1 MTRFAVGIDL
11 GTTHC
16 ALAFAPLEGEGA
28 IEVLSVPQLV
38 ARGQVDGRPLLPSFF
53 HCVHE
58 SEGPQALPWDAER
71 RYVVGEYAR
80 ARSADAPSRVIA
92 SAKSWLSHP
101 NVDRR
106 AGILPLGAPED
117 VEKISPVEVSWR
129 YLEHLAEAFDA
140 RFGGGAAALGK
151 QDVVVT
157 VPASFDASARELTVE
172 AAIAAGIE
180 NLTLLEEP
188 QAALYAWTVAA
199 GEGPHGWRE
208 QVRPGDV
215 VLVIDVGGGT
225 TDFSAIAAVDRG
237 GALELVRI
245 AVGDHILLGGDNMDL
260 ALAHGVRQKLEGQG
274 KAIDRWQQA
283 SLVHACRAA
292 KEQLLG
298 DPAVHAASSV
308 PIAIASRG
316 SALLG
321 TTLRTELTG
330 EEVTRILVDGF
341 FPRVEATARPTS
353 RPRSG
358 LTELGLPYASDP
370 AITRHLAAFLSRQAG
385 ALARVDAAAALG
397 APPGASGPP
406 ERSAPRLLHPTALLF
421 NGGVMKGEPLL
432 RRLVDTLDAWLEAD
446 GAGRARVLGGA
457 DLDLAVARGACT
469 YARVRRG
476 KGLRIRG
483 GTARAYYV
491 GIESSVPAI
500 PGVSPPVSAMCVAPF
515 GMEEGTEAV
524 IPPHELGVVVG
535 EPCTFRFFGSSVRRD
550 DLAGVLL
557 EDPAGHGLEELAP
570 IEVTLPAEGRR
581 EGDVVPVRLR
591 SQVTEVGTL
600 LLEAEPLPSSRPLAA
615 GERWRVELSVR
626 GV

>member
-16 ALAFAPLEGEGA
+16 ALAYAPLEEEGP
-28 IEVLSVPQLV
+28 IEVLSIPQIV
-38 ARGQVDGRPLLPSFF
+38 ARGQVDSRPLLPSFF
-53 HCVHE
+53 HCVHA
-58 SEGPQALPWDAER
+58 SEGPQSLPWDADR

-80 ARSADAPSRVIA
+80 ANAVDAPSRVIA

-101 NVDRR
+101 TVDRR
-106 AGILPLGAPED
+106 AGILPLGAPDD
-117 VEKISPVEVSWR
+117 VEKISPVEASWR
-129 YLEHLAEAFDA
+129 YIEHLSEAFDA
-140 RFGGGAAALGK
+140 RFGGGDAALGK

-199 GEGPHGWRE
+199 GDGANGWRE

-215 VLVIDVGGGT
+215 VLVVDIGGGT

-260 ALAHGVRQKLEGQG
+260 ALAHVVRQKLEGQG
-274 KAIDRWQQA
+274 KSLDRWQQA
-283 SLVHACRAA
+283 SLVHACRSA
-292 KEQLLG
+292 KEQFLG
-298 DPAVHAASSV
+298 DPTVSEASSV

-321 TTLRTELTG
+321 AMLRTELTG
-330 EEVTRILVDGF
+330 EEVARVLVEGF
-341 FPRVEATARPTS
+341 FPFVDATARPIS

-358 LTELGLPYASDP
+358 LTALGLPYASD
-370 AITRHLAAFLSRQAG
+370 AAVTRHLAAFLSRQAG
-385 ALARVDAAAALG
+385 ALDRVEAVAAL
-397 APPGASGPP
+397 APPSGPS
-406 ERSAPRLLHPTALLF
+406 EGRAARLLHPTALLF
-421 NGGVMKGEPLL
+421 NGGVMKGGPLR
-432 RRLVDTLDAWLEAD
+432 RRLVETLDAWLEAD
-446 GAGRARVLGGA
+446 GAGRARVLAGA

-491 GIESSVPAI
+491 GIESSVPAV
-500 PGVSPPVSAMCVAPF
+500 PGVPPPVSAMCVAPF
-515 GMEEGTEAV
+515 GMEEGTESV
-524 IPPHELGVVVG
+524 IPPHELGLVVG

-550 DLAGVLL
+550 DAPGLLL
-557 EDPAGHGLEELAP
+557 EDPAAQGLEELAP

-581 EGDVVPVRLR
+581 EGDVVAVRLR

-600 LLEAEPLPSSRPLAA
+600 LLEAEPISASRPLTV

-626 GV
+626 GAR